1 MLVIGIA
8 GGSGSGKTTVVKKI
22 AANCSSKSVTIISQD
37 AYYKDKGE
45 LNEEEKKKINF
56 DHPSS
61 IEFSLL
67 VKHLDML
74 RKGKAVQMPIYSYLT
89 CARAKETVTVRPTEV
104 VIVEGILILSNPQM
118 RKRMDIKIFVDA
130 DSDDR
135 LMRIIRRD
143 TKERGRSY
151 DQVLEHYETWVKPMH
166 QQFIE
171 PTKRYAD
178 IIVPQGGENEMAIQI
193 LSSHLHH
200 YLRNQGKTAGAPGK
214 RAALPKASGSC
225 RNTARKMSG
234 KSVTKTKEKK
244 TKS

>member
-22 AANCSSKSVTIISQD
+22 VNKCGGKSVTIISQD

-45 LNEEEKKKINF
+45 LSEEEKRKINF

-74 RKGKAVQMPIYSYLT
+74 KKGKSIQMPIYSYLT
-89 CARAKETVTVRPTEV
+89 CARAKATITVHPNEV
-104 VIVEGILILSNPQM
+104 IIVEGILILSNPQM
-118 RKRMDIKIFVDA
+118 RRRMDIMVFVDA

-143 TKERGRSY
+143 IHERGRSY

-171 PTKRYAD
+171 PTKRFAD
-178 IIVPQGGENEMAIQI
+178 IIVPQGGANEKAIQI
-193 LSSHLHH
+193 LSSHLRH
-200 YLRNQGKTAGAPGK
+200 YLSEMKSTQET
-214 RAALPKASGSC
+214 
-225 RNTARKMSG
+225 
-234 KSVTKTKEKK
+234 KSVSPKHASKKK
-244 TKS
+244 TNNSKK